1 MTINIELIEQAFDN
15 NLDGVD
21 VAAVEENVNEVF
33 NSLNSGNIR
42 VAYKNGEEWI
52 VNQWIKK
59 EIKNITSI

>member
-21 VAAVEENVNEVF
+21 VVAVEENVNEVF

-42 VAYKNGEEWI
+42 VAYKSGE
-52 VNQWIKK
+52 
-59 EIKNITSI
+59 

>member
-33 NSLNSGNIR
+33 NFIP
-42 VAYKNGEEWI
+42 YCF
-52 VNQWIKK
+52 
-59 EIKNITSI
+59 